1 VHGLREGGSVPE
13 SLAELLHRFR
23 SAAALSQETLA
34 ERAGLSTRTVS
45 DIETGFAKTPRLVTI
60 MLLAEAL
67 GLDDGDRVSLQE
79 AARKAPSPAAR
90 GAGPPPLP
98 PAQPLVGRTA
108 DAASASE
115 VLNREGARLVT
126 LCGPAGVGKT
136 SLAIRIA
143 TECRAA
149 FAGGAVFVEL
159 AAVADPASV
168 PAAIARVLNVRES
181 AGSAP
186 AEALATWLRDRAV
199 LLVLDNLEHLTP
211 VAKWLTELLAA
222 CPGVKVLATS
232 REALHVTVEQVF
244 AVKPLDS
251 ASAVELFVSRAQAV
265 SPNFV
270 LSPANEPAIA
280 SIVQRLDGLPLAI
293 ELAAPRL
300 RVLPPKALAAR
311 LDRRLPMLDEG
322 SIDLPGRQ
330 QTMRTAIAW
339 SYDLLTPDE
348 QSLFRRLG
356 VLSGGGSLAAA
367 RATAQE
373 HETDSQ
379 AFLLRI
385 AALVEKNLVA
395 LEEDAG
401 AEPRLTMLG
410 TLREFAGE
418 QLDDA
423 ERATVRAR
431 HAAFFL
437 DFAESAHAQLVH
449 SEHPVLLAR
458 VEREQLN
465 LDGALA
471 WFAERGEG
479 EPGLRLARALARFW
493 WLRGH
498 HTEGVAWF
506 ERFMRPEL
514 LEAVTPA
521 LRARGLRSLAV
532 LHSALGNFDA
542 ALAPC
547 EEAVRL
553 QREIGEDA
561 DLCDSLT
568 SLGIL
573 MQFRG
578 DLDAATA
585 AHEESLALRR
595 GRDDELG
602 VARSL
607 SNLASVAFSREALDD
622 AAKFG
627 DESMAIYRRLGNIS
641 GMSHALAK
649 QGLVATRRE
658 NYETAE
664 RLFEE
669 SLALQRSLGNDGS
682 IFYSLGNLGEIA
694 YRRGDVQL
702 AIRRYREA
710 LDLLEAV
717 PNKAAI
723 ASVLES
729 LAAALTASNA
739 PRQAARIFGATDALR
754 QTIGSPRFP
763 ADRAAYG
770 VAIAATRAALGEAL
784 FDTEWQMG
792 TVMSLAR
799 TLEEARGGGTRE
811 RTTV

>member
-1 VHGLREGGSVPE
+1 VPE

-23 SAAALSQETLA
+23 SAAALSQEALA

-45 DIETGFAKTPRLVTI
+45 DVETGFAKSPRLVTI
-60 MLLAEAL
+60 MLLAEGL
-67 GLDDGDRVSLQE
+67 GLDDGDRARLQE
-79 AARKAPSPAAR
+79 AARKAPSRAAR
-90 GAGPPPLP
+90 GTGPPPLP
-98 PAQPLVGRTA
+98 LAQPLVGRSGDVA
-108 DAASASE
+108 AASE
-115 VLNREGARLVT
+115 LLNRKGVRLVT

-143 TECRAA
+143 TDCRDA
-149 FAGGAVFVEL
+149 FAAGAVLVEL
-159 AAVADPASV
+159 GSIADPALV
-168 PAAIARVLNVRES
+168 PATIARIMNVRES
-181 AGSAP
+181 PGTAA
-186 AEALATWLRDRAV
+186 AEALANWLREREM

-211 VAKWLTELLAA
+211 VAKWLTEILAA
-222 CPGVKVLATS
+222 SPGVKILATS
-232 REALHVTVEQVF
+232 REALHVTPEHVF
-244 AVKPLDS
+244 VVKPLES

-270 LSPANEPAIA
+270 LSAANKPAIEA
-280 SIVQRLDGLPLAI
+280 IVQRLDGLPLAI

-330 QTMRTAIAW
+330 QTMRNAIAW
-339 SYDLLTPDE
+339 SYDLLTADE
-348 QSLFRRLG
+348 QSLFRQLG

-367 RATAQE
+367 RATTQE
-373 HETDSQ
+373 HETDPQ

-395 LEEDAG
+395 LEEDAD
-401 AEPRLTMLG
+401 AEPRLTMLEM
-410 TLREFAGE
+410 LREFAGD
-418 QLDDA
+418 QLDEV
-423 ERATVRAR
+423 ERTTVRAR

-437 DFAESAHAQLVH
+437 DFAECARAQLVR

-458 VEREQLN
+458 LERERLN
-465 LDGALA
+465 LDAALT
-471 WFAERGEG
+471 WYAERGDAER
-479 EPGLRLARALARFW
+479 GLRLAWALARFW

-498 HTEGVAWF
+498 LTEGVAWLD
-506 ERFMRPEL
+506 RFMRPDL
-514 LEAVTPA
+514 LATVTPA

-532 LHSALGNFDA
+532 LHSALGNFDL

-547 EEAVRL
+547 EEAVRV
-553 QREIGEDA
+553 QREIGDDA
-561 DLCDSLT
+561 GLCDSLT

-578 DLDAATA
+578 DLSAATA

-595 GRDDELG
+595 RSGDDLG

-627 DESMAIYRRLGNIS
+627 EESMTIYRRLGNVS

-649 QGLVATRRE
+649 LGLVATRRE
-658 NYETAE
+658 NYESAE

-669 SLALQRSLGNDGS
+669 SLALQRSVGNDGS

-702 AIRRYREA
+702 AMRRYREA

-729 LAAALTASNA
+729 LAAALTASGD
-739 PRQAARIFGATDALR
+739 PRQAARIFGATEALR
-754 QTIGSPRFP
+754 QTIGSPIFP
-763 ADRAAYG
+763 AERAAYDAA
-770 VAIAATRAALGEAL
+770 VVATRTALGDAL

-799 TLEEARGGGTRE
+799 TLEEARGRGARE
-811 RTTV
+811 RTTA